1 MPERRNKRRQITDE
15 IIGGINNNITQ
26 VAFPPGG
33 KEKQDKRERKMND
46 EKDFLDEEEFE
57 EGDEEI
63 ITLATPDGEEVDFTQ
78 IATVEFEG
86 NLYVIMQ
93 PVELFE
99 GMDED
104 EALVFSV
111 TDEGEEDSRFDVVTD
126 ERVIDGVFG
135 EYNKLFEEQNKN

>member
-1 MPERRNKRRQITDE
+1 
-15 IIGGINNNITQ
+15 
-26 VAFPPGG
+26 
-33 KEKQDKRERKMND
+33 MND

-99 GMDED
+99 GMDETKRSCSPLRTRAKKIRVSTWLRTN
-104 EALVFSV
+104 ALSTAFSGNI
-111 TDEGEEDSRFDVVTD
+111 TNSLKSRTRT
-126 ERVIDGVFG
+126 EKI
-135 EYNKLFEEQNKN
+135 N

>member
-1 MPERRNKRRQITDE
+1 
-15 IIGGINNNITQ
+15 
-26 VAFPPGG
+26 
-33 KEKQDKRERKMND
+33 MND

-104 EALVFSV
+104 E
-111 TDEGEEDSRFDVVTD
+111 EDSRFDVVTD